1 MSIYFFSS
9 YIFLFYLYHYKRR
22 IKISFALYIYIFLNI
37 VSIKSLKKNKY
48 AINNHDILYFH
59 LLKMNNSK
67 IFNQNKEE
75 KFYKREMKINYF

>member
-1 MSIYFFSS
+1 MSIYFFLA
-9 YIFLFYLYHYKRR
+9 IFYLYHYKRR
-22 IKISFALYIYIFLNI
+22 IKISFALYIYKYIFLNI

-59 LLKMNNSK
+59 LLKMNNCK

-75 KFYKREMKINYF
+75 KLYKREMKINYF